1 MLNYTFVFYYSNIK
15 KVESIKRSLTIRNKC
30 EKLDLAY
37 VGHGNLD
44 TIIKYGKGY
53 FDIISRNTIT
63 NAHIIVVM
71 DKVEAI
77 VGFEDFELINYEDF
91 ISYWQFHPTML

>member
-15 KVESIKRSLTIRNKC
+15 KVESVKRSLAIRNKC
-30 EKLDLAY
+30 EELDLAY
-37 VGHGNLD
+37 VGHGDLD

-53 FDIISRNTIT
+53 FDVGRDANTT
-63 NAHIIVVM
+63 VHIIVVM

-77 VGFEDFELINYEDF
+77 IGFEDFELINYEDF
-91 ISYWQFHPTML
+91 ISP